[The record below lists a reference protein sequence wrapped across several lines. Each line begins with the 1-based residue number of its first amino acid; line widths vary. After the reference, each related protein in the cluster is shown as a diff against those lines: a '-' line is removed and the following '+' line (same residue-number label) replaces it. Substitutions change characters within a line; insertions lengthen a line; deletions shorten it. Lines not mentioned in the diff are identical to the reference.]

1 MMVVAACWLTG
12 CGGNG
17 ARAQLGAEK
26 PEPEPI
32 SVATVRVE
40 ETSKTASIQ
49 VTGNLAADEDSD
61 VASKREGIVQE
72 TFVERGTQVEQGAP
86 LVKLDATDEL
96 LNLAAGEAALFEI
109 KSRLGLTTETESF
122 DVEEQPEVRSARAD
136 YELAQANY
144 ARSEKLFREGTINKA
159 EYDQTATQL
168 EATRQRYFQA
178 RHVAQQ
184 LYASLK
190 TQKVRLRTLQQAVAD
205 TTVTAPF
212 RGIVSERY
220 VSPGEFLMRGAKVA
234 RLVRIDP
241 IRLVLT
247 IPERYAAEVRAGQK
261 VEFTVNAYPADIFR
275 GEIVHIAPALST
287 DSRALAVEAL
297 VPNPEGK
304 LLPGFFATARLEMSG
319 ASRVLLVPL
328 SAVRRDREVGRVFVV
343 RDGVARER
351 VVKLGEQVGDKIEIT
366 GDLSSD
372 DVVVVDAAKVSDGI
386 RVR

>member
-1 MMVVAACWLTG
+1 MTG
-12 CGGNG
+12 CSGNG
-17 ARAQLGAEK
+17 ARAQLGEQKPA
-26 PEPEPI
+26 PEPVV
-32 SVATVRVE
+32 VATVRVE

-61 VASKREGIVQE
+61 VASKREGIVQK
-72 TFVERGTQVEQGAP
+72 TFVERGSHVERGDP

-109 KSRLGLTTETESF
+109 KSRLGLTTETLLF
-122 DVEEQPEVRSARAD
+122 DVEQQPEVRSAKAD

-144 ARSEKLFREGTINKA
+144 TRSEKLYRDGTINKA
-159 EYDQTATQL
+159 EYDQAATQL

-178 RHVAQQ
+178 RYVAQQ
-184 LYASLK
+184 LYASLQ
-190 TQKVRLRTLQQAVAD
+190 TQKVRLQTLQQAVAD

-220 VSPGEFLMRGAKVA
+220 VSPGEFLMRGAKVV

-247 IPERYAAEVRAGQK
+247 IPERYAAEVREGQK
-261 VEFTVNAYPADIFR
+261 VEFTVNAYPADVFR
-275 GEIVHIAPALST
+275 GQIVHIAPALSA

-304 LLPGFFATARLEMSG
+304 LLPGFFATARLEISG
-319 ASRVLLVPL
+319 ATKVLLVPM
-328 SAVRRDREVGRVFVV
+328 SAVRREREVGRVFVV

-351 VVKLGEQVGDKIEIT
+351 VVKLGEPVGDKIEIT

-372 DVVVVDAAKVSDGI
+372 DVVVVDASKVSDGI